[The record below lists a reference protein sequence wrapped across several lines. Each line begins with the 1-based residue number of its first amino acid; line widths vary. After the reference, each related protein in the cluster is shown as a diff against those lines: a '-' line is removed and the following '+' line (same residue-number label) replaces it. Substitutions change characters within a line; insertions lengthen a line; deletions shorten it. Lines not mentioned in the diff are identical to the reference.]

1 MPICH
6 RLRFVSG
13 GPLKARLCAVALA
26 ACLLGGS
33 AFAQQQNPPK
43 SQAKPATAPQHPAST
58 SAKPPAPA
66 EEKPAA
72 QPATEQSGADS
83 GESAQGKFDMTEAA
97 PAVTHH
103 EITVNGKTLKYTATA
118 GRMPIKDN
126 DGKTQALMFY
136 VAYTLDGANP
146 DKRPVTFAFNG
157 GPGSSSIWLHLGAL
171 GPRKVVLQ
179 ENGTLPPSPYRLMDN
194 PYTPLDTT
202 DLVLVD
208 AIGTGFSRPADEKAG
223 KKYWN
228 VKGDV
233 EAFGEFIRMYI
244 TRNERWTSPLYL
256 LGESYGT
263 TRAAGVAG
271 YLVNRGVAFNGI
283 MLLSTV
289 LNFETNN
296 ETWIL
301 TNDVAYPLLLPS
313 YAMVAAYHHKL
324 APDLM
329 ADLNKTRAEVT
340 RWAGNEYLV
349 ALNKGDAL
357 TPQEHEAIAAQLSR
371 YTGLPKDVVEG
382 AGLRVDVATFTHF
395 LLADQQLRVSRQDG
409 RFTSL
414 DPGGFADTSG
424 YPYDPIAM
432 NTPPFTSVFNAYLRR
447 ELGYKTDM
455 PYWVSG
461 RGKGNFH
468 WEWGDADDGFPQTG
482 TSLREAMVAD
492 PYLKVMVME
501 GVYDL
506 ATPYLAAEHSM
517 DHLNLPPAYRKNIS
531 YARYDSGHMVY
542 LNLPSLKQ
550 MHHDVTD
557 FVETSAGPAR

>member
-1 MPICH
+1 MTHNFGAIAYLAILITFPA
-6 RLRFVSG
+6 G
-13 GPLKARLCAVALA
+13 ALA
-26 ACLLGGS
+26 
-33 AFAQQQNPPK
+33 QQKKPPK
-43 SQAKPATAPQHPAST
+43 SPVQPTPSAPSTTAAQQPSSE
-58 SAKPPAPA
+58 SAKPSVPTA
-66 EEKPAA
+66 EKPEAAASPSAA
-72 QPATEQSGADS
+72 QQT
-83 GESAQGKFDMTEAA
+83 KFDMTETA

-157 GPGSSSIWLHLGAL
+157 GPGSSSIWLHMGAL
-171 GPRKVVLQ
+171 GPRKVVLE
-179 ENGTLPPSPYRLMDN
+179 ENGRLPASPYRLMDN
-194 PYTPLDTT
+194 PYTPLDAT

-223 KKYWN
+223 KKYWS

-263 TRAAGVAG
+263 TRAGGIAG
-271 YLVNRGVAFNGI
+271 YLVNRGIAFNGI

-289 LNFETNN
+289 LNFETSN
-296 ETWIL
+296 ETWVL
-301 TNDVAYPLLLPS
+301 TNDVPYPLLLPS
-313 YAMVAAYHHKL
+313 FAMVAAYHHKL

-329 ADLNKTRAEVT
+329 ADLDKTRAEVT
-340 RWAGNEYLV
+340 RWAANEYIV

-357 TPQEHEAIAAQLSR
+357 TPQEHEAIAEQLSR
-371 YTGLPKDVVEG
+371 YTGLSKDVVEG
-382 AGLRVDVATFTHF
+382 AALRVDVATFTHF
-395 LLADQQLRVSRQDG
+395 LLADQQLRVGRQDG

-424 YPYDPIAM
+424 YPYDPISM
-432 NTPPFTSVFNAYLRR
+432 NTPPFTSAFNAYLRR
-447 ELGYKTDM
+447 ELDYKTDM

-482 TSLREAMVAD
+482 TSLREAIVQD
-492 PYLKVMVME
+492 PYLKIMVME
-501 GVYDL
+501 GFYDL
-506 ATPYLAAEHSM
+506 ATPYMAAEYSM
-517 DHLNLPPAYRKNIS
+517 GHLNLPPAYRKNIS

-542 LNLPSLKQ
+542 LNMPSLKQ
-550 MHHDVTD
+550 MHQDMTN
-557 FVETSAGPAR
+557 FVDTNLGTAK